1 MQRAGVMRDTS
12 VRSRPIG
19 ITILAGAAAVAL
31 VLAGVHF
38 LQALGLLP
46 YFIGPIAVRSFDIWY
61 SLMWL
66 LMIWVWAWVVRAL
79 WAVDPQAWLF
89 LVIVSGFNLM
99 IDFTTMLFTTPR
111 TTDLAVSFVVNALI
125 FAYALMPGTKR
136 AFDVG

>member
-12 VRSRPIG
+12 IRSRPIG
-19 ITILAGAAAVAL
+19 VMILAGAAGVAL

-89 LVIVSGFNLM
+89 LIIVSGFNLM

-111 TTDLAVSFVVNALI
+111 TTDLAVSFVVNGLI